1 MCQLDSLTL
10 SKPGCQDKVDW
21 CESPLFQNK
30 NKALTCIKG
39 HNENWLSLY
48 RRKYCLIR
56 TISDIRNSDSHW
68 MGVHS
73 IKLNPLCEQH
83 VFSGLTIYEVN
94 ANLSMQLSFSIFNKQ
109 KENVMKQR
117 GEKAVSLL
125 QLHRKQWQHYSPGC
139 KIVLTSFFMDLK
151 NTR

>member
-1 MCQLDSLTL
+1 
-10 SKPGCQDKVDW
+10 
-21 CESPLFQNK
+21 
-30 NKALTCIKG
+30 
-39 HNENWLSLY
+39 
-48 RRKYCLIR
+48 
-56 TISDIRNSDSHW
+56 

-117 GEKAVSLL
+117 GEKAVSQL

-139 KIVLTSFFMDLK
+139 KIVLTSFVMDLK